1 MASEWIEHVKAY
13 AAKNKVSYK
22 EAMSKAKASYKPK
35 GKKTE
40 KKPSKKDSKKD
51 THKMPDGTVM
61 SGKKHSKD
69 SKPVKE

>member
-22 EAMSKAKASYKPK
+22 EAMSKAKTSYKPK

-40 KKPSKKDSKKD
+40 KKPSKKDS
-51 THKMPDGTVM
+51 HKMPDGTVM